1 VAKST
6 GQTRIHPETGAVLRR
21 RRRDYT
27 VAYKDLERTVK
38 INGWFPVDD
47 GGDGILSREDAKPI
61 DAAMSELKALYA
73 ERVRTLSLS
82 VRKIAKLNQEEASR
96 LLTGSRNSFHKYE
109 HGKGSPSYPT
119 LVLMKLISDEPGLV
133 TRIRRLALASA

>member
-1 VAKST
+1 MAKSN

-27 VAYKDLERTVK
+27 VVYRDLERTIK

-47 GGDGILSREDAKPI
+47 GDGILSSEDAKPI
-61 DAAMSELKALYA
+61 DAALSEMKKIYA
-73 ERVRTLSLS
+73 ERVKTLSVT
-82 VRKIAKLNQEEASR
+82 VRKLAKLNQEEASR

-109 HGKGSPSYPT
+109 RGKAAPSYPT
-119 LVLMKLISDEPGLV
+119 LVLMKLIQDEPALV
-133 TRIRRLALASA
+133 QRIRKQMLPPA